1 MRTFLALI
9 ILALA
14 GGGCATSSKEKVT
27 KGDVQLVDQTVKST
41 SLTQANLELAIA
53 LLSSNPAAVAEA
65 LVALKEVR
73 QAAIDSRANAEQL
86 QENFGA
92 PEDPKPYTS
101 ENSDAARKQSKEE
114 HASSFSF
121 WGAIGGGL
129 AGLALTA
136 WAVAK
141 QTVLG
146 QTIDTLVKAGL
157 NVRTKAAAGTVT
169 AEDVKGVYKATVAI
183 APAKVQATIEGALA
197 KVKERFPTATPA
209 PPPG

>member
-1 MRTFLALI
+1 MKTTLI
-9 ILALA
+9 LLGVLLLALA
-14 GGGCATSSKEKVT
+14 GGGCVTPSKEKVT

-86 QENFGA
+86 QENFGP
-92 PEDPKPYTS
+92 PEDPKPYTP
-101 ENSDAARKQSKEE
+101 ENSGAARQQSKEE

-169 AEDVKGVYKATVAI
+169 AEDVKGVYKAAVAI
-183 APAKVQATIEGALA
+183 APKR
-197 KVKERFPTATPA
+197 VKEKIESTLTRLKERVQ
-209 PPPG
+209 PPLSP